1 MSIRTKLILVLSA
14 VLILAFASTSVI
26 TYVVSKDRYR
36 TTTLDE
42 ILPLLT
48 SNILSEIQRDL
59 MMPIDIASL
68 MANDTFLK
76 NWVLAGE
83 KDPSQIEEYLKEI
96 KEKYGFFT
104 AFFVSEETAHYYYY
118 DGILK
123 TVSRDDPHD
132 VWYYAFREK
141 DVDVDL
147 DVDTDEAS
155 GGSLTIFINYRLVDH
170 EGRFLGVTGVG
181 LNMDSMSQ
189 RLSEHRAQY
198 GRMVYMVDSTGLIQ
212 AHPDLSLVE
221 TASIHDMEGI
231 SSVAS
236 DILEQDSGPK
246 TYEFDR
252 AGRHVFL
259 IALCFHDFDWYLI
272 VEQEERAAIEH
283 IRSVMSSNLAVG
295 LLTTSIVI
303 GIVILVVN
311 RFQRRLEV
319 LANVD
324 ELTNVANRRQFMDT
338 LKTEVN
344 RADRYERGLSLLMI
358 DADHFKSVNDK
369 YGHLAG
375 DKTLMMLAKTI
386 QGCLRETDVLG
397 RLGGEEFAAIL
408 PETDLD
414 EALIV
419 AERIRVGVES
429 SSLQAT
435 PEPRRIT
442 VSVGVALM
450 HAGLADTEDLLHRA
464 DSAMYR
470 AKAEGR
476 NRVTADNQDH
486 EDP

>member
-1 MSIRTKLILVLSA
+1 MSTRTKLILVLSA
-14 VLILAFASTSVI
+14 VLLLAFASTSVI

-83 KDPSQIEEYLKEI
+83 KDPSQVEEYLKEI
-96 KEKYGFFT
+96 KEKYSFFT

-123 TVSRDDPHD
+123 TISRDDPHD

-141 DVDVDL
+141 DVDVAL

-155 GGSLTIFINYRLVDH
+155 GGSLTIFINYRLVDY

-181 LNMDSMSQ
+181 LNMGSMSQ
-189 RLSEHRAQY
+189 RLSEYGAQY
-198 GRMVYMVDSTGLIQ
+198 GRMVYMVDSAGLIQ

-231 SSVAS
+231 DSVAS
-236 DILEQDSGPK
+236 DILEQDSDPK

-259 IALCFHDFDWYLI
+259 IALYFQDFDWYLI
-272 VEQEERAAIEH
+272 VEQEERDAIEH

-295 LLTTSIVI
+295 LLTTFIVI

-311 RFQRRLEV
+311 RFQRRLEI

-338 LKTEVN
+338 LKIEVN

-358 DADHFKSVNDK
+358 DADHFKSINDK

-397 RLGGEEFAAIL
+397 RVGGEEFAAIL

-450 HAGLADTEDLLHRA
+450 HAGLANTEDLLHRA

-476 NRVTADNQDH
+476 NRVTADNQDQG
-486 EDP
+486 EA

>member
-1 MSIRTKLILVLSA
+1 MSIRSKLILALSVVL
-14 VLILAFASTSVI
+14 LLAFASTSVV
-26 TYVVSKDRYR
+26 TYVVSKNRHR
-36 TTTLDE
+36 TTTLNE
-42 ILPLLT
+42 TLPLLT
-48 SNILSEIQRDL
+48 RNILSEIQRDL

-83 KDPSQIEEYLKEI
+83 KDSSQVVEYLKEI

-132 VWYYAFREK
+132 VWYYNFREK
-141 DVDVDL
+141 NVDVDL

-155 GGSLTIFINYRLVDH
+155 GGSLTIFINYQLVDY

-181 LNMDSMSQ
+181 LNMGSMSQ
-189 RLSEHRAQY
+189 RLSEHRALY
-198 GRMVYMVDSTGLIQ
+198 GRMVYMVDSAGLIQ
-212 AHPDLSLVE
+212 AHPDQSLIE
-221 TASIHDMEGI
+221 TASIHDIEGI
-231 SSVAS
+231 SSVAA
-236 DILEQDSGPK
+236 DILEQDTDPK

-259 IALCFHDFDWYLI
+259 IALYFQDFDWYLI
-272 VEQEERAAIEH
+272 VEQEERDAIEH
-283 IRSVMSSNLAVG
+283 LRSVMSSSLAVG
-295 LLTTSIVI
+295 LLTTCVVI

-319 LANVD
+319 LASVD
-324 ELTNVANRRQFMDT
+324 ELTKVANRRQFMDT
-338 LKTEVN
+338 LKTEVT
-344 RADRYERGLSLLMI
+344 RAVRYERGLSLLMI

-375 DKTLMMLAKTI
+375 DKTLMMLVKSI

-397 RLGGEEFAAIL
+397 RLGGEEFAAVL

-414 EALIV
+414 EALVV
-419 AERIRVGVES
+419 AERIRLEVES
-429 SSLQAT
+429 SSLQS
-435 PEPRRIT
+435 ESGSRHMT
-442 VSVGVALM
+442 VSVGVALVR
-450 HAGLADTEDLLHRA
+450 AGSADTEDLLHRA

-476 NRVTADNQDH
+476 NRVCADSQDQG
-486 EDP
+486 EA